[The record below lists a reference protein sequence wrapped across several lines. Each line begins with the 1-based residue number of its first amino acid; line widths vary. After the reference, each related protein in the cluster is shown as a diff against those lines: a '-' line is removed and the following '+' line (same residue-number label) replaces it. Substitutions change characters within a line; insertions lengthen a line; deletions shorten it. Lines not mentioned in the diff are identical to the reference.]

1 MGSTCVNCALLAI
14 AGGDEGEAHAQ
25 PRPFR
30 AGGFAALTRVE
41 GPSLDKL
48 QDTAKAV
55 AAVDFAEMA
64 QVLDLTNIVIHDQQ
78 GKILYWTTGCQ
89 RLYGWNRD
97 EALGK
102 ILHDLLETRYPLPR
116 DEIVKQLR
124 EHGSWQGELEQQTK
138 DGSLVSIASLWVAR
152 PTGDDSIWSVLQ
164 INSDITALKRAQAE
178 LITREAHLRSIL
190 DTVPEA
196 MIVIDE
202 GGIVSSFS
210 AAAAQLFGYGPE
222 EVIGRNVKMLM
233 PAPYRDE
240 HEDYI
245 GRYLETGEARI
256 IGYGRVVKG
265 LTKAGEVFPMELAVG
280 EALTNGERIFTGF
293 IRDLTARQKMEAEL
307 NQSQKMEAIGQ
318 LTGGV
323 AHDFNNLLTV
333 IAGNLEMLEASLND
347 SHQREVLREAQDAVQ
362 DGAKLTAQLLAFG
375 RRQPLNPEPTDVGPL
390 ISNFAEL
397 LRRTLGESIELSIV
411 TTGSAH
417 LAVVDATQLQNALLN
432 LVINARDA
440 MTRGGRLTIEIAHA
454 RLDADYAQVY
464 PEVRT
469 GRYVLIAVAD
479 TGEGMSEEVRQRAFE
494 PFFTT
499 KPTGAGT
506 GLGLSMVYGFVKQSG
521 GNVQLYSE
529 LGRGTVVR
537 VFLPLAEAVPNAAAA
552 AASSA
557 DVDAM
562 QGGSETIL
570 VVEDDPRLRRVVN
583 RRLRSL
589 GYQVIEAENGANA
602 LNLLAAHPEI
612 AMIFTDFVMPG
623 GMNGNELA
631 EAVLAARPEVKVLF
645 TSGYAEP
652 AVARRQLRAGA
663 WLKKPYTSPE
673 LADRIRDVLDGAAV

>member
-1 MGSTCVNCALLAI
+1 MRSPCRR
-14 AGGDEGEAHAQ
+14 GGPFGRIEREHEG
-25 PRPFR
+25 R
-30 AGGFAALTRVE
+30 
-41 GPSLDKL
+41 SLDRS
-48 QDTAKAV
+48 QDTPKAI

-64 QVLDLTNIVIHDQQ
+64 HVLDLTNMVIHDPQ
-78 GKILYWTTGCQ
+78 GKILFWTSGCQ
-89 RLYGWNRD
+89 RLYGWSRE

-102 ILHDLLETRYPLPR
+102 VLHELLKTRYPLPR
-116 DEIVKQLR
+116 EEIIKQLLTD
-124 EHGSWQGELEQQTK
+124 GSWQGEIEQRKK
-138 DGSLVSIASLWVAR
+138 DGSLVSIASLWVTRLTADKKI
-152 PTGDDSIWSVLQ
+152 PSVLQ
-164 INSDITALKRAQAE
+164 INSDITALKQAQAD
-178 LITREAHLRSIL
+178 LMTREAHLRSIL
-190 DTVPEA
+190 ETVPEA
-196 MIVIDE
+196 MVVIDE
-202 GGIVSSFS
+202 DGVVTSFS
-210 AAAAQLFGYGPE
+210 AAATQLFGYDPE

-240 HEDYI
+240 HDGYI
-245 GRYLETGEARI
+245 GRYLDTGDARI

-265 LTKAGEVFPMELAVG
+265 LTKGGEVFPMELAVG
-280 EALTNGERIFTGF
+280 EAQASGQRIFTGF
-293 IRDLTARQKMEAEL
+293 IRDLTTRQRMEEEL
-307 NQSQKMEAIGQ
+307 RQSQKMEAIGQ

-333 IAGNLEMLEASLND
+333 IAGNLEMIEGSLSD
-347 SHQREVLREAQDAVQ
+347 ADQREMLREAQDALQ
-362 DGAKLTAQLLAFG
+362 EGAKLTAQLLAFG
-375 RRQPLNPEPTDVGPL
+375 RRQPLNPEPTDIGPL
-390 ISNFAEL
+390 VSNFAEL
-397 LRRTLGESIELSIV
+397 MRRTLGESIELSIV

-440 MTRGGRLTIEIAHA
+440 TPHGGRLTIEISHA
-454 RLDADYAQVY
+454 RLDTDYAQMY

-469 GRYVLIAVAD
+469 GRYVLIAVSD
-479 TGEGMSEEVRQRAFE
+479 TGEGMSEEVRRRAFE

-537 VFLPLAEAVPNAAAA
+537 VFLPLAEAVENAPAP
-552 AASSA
+552 AASRA

-562 QGGSETIL
+562 PGGSETIL

-589 GYQVIEAENGANA
+589 GYQVIEAENGTSA
-602 LNLLAAHPEI
+602 LKLLAAHPEI

-631 EAVLAARPEVKVLF
+631 DAAFAARPDIKVLF

-652 AVARRQLRAGA
+652 AAARRPLRAGA
-663 WLKKPYTSPE
+663 WLKKPYTATE
-673 LADRIRDVLDGAAV
+673 LADRIRDALDGRAD